1 MDNID
6 PQILA
11 NLLRNQPLKMPQMQ
25 GNQNGN
31 TMIPPNFVPP
41 NINAFPKMRQGDEEL
56 LKQYGMTPEELYNF
70 QAQLR

>member
-11 NLLRNQPLKMPQMQ
+11 NLLRNQPSKMPQMQ

-31 TMIPPNFVPP
+31 TMITPNFVPP

>member
-6 PQILA
+6 PQVLA
-11 NLLRNQPLKMPQMQ
+11 NLLRNQPSKMPQMQ
-25 GNQNGN
+25 GNQNGS

-56 LKQYGMTPEELYNF
+56 LKQYGMTPEDLFNL
-70 QAQLR
+70 QSQLR

>member
-6 PQILA
+6 PQVLA
-11 NLLRNQPLKMPQMQ
+11 NLLRNQPSKMPQMQ
-25 GNQNGN
+25 GNQNGS

-56 LKQYGMTPEELYNF
+56 LKQYGITPEDLFNF